1 MRLIVLLLRVKARD
15 SAFAAITYLA
25 VFLDFR
31 GHLDRIFVPVPVVPV
46 IF

>member
-1 MRLIVLLLRVKARD
+1 MRLIVLHLRIKARNRALD
-15 SAFAAITYLA
+15 RTTYLA

-31 GHLDRIFVPVPVVPV
+31 RHLESIFVPVPVVPV

>member
-25 VFLDFR
+25 VFLNFR
-31 GHLDRIFVPVPVVPV
+31 RHSESIFVPVPVVPV